1 MPTLTTKKIR
11 KIRQGRLK
19 AGGSLS
25 DSRSS
30 SSRWLMVAYDLP
42 TEPSKFRVKVWRDLK
57 SQGGLYPEMSFC
69 ILPNTERVLRKLDEV
84 RSEITKV
91 GKVLVLQTEGFTQLD
106 NKSLLS
112 MIRDQTERQYAEI
125 LEECQEFLDEIKSN
139 IAQDVFKDEEIQEL
153 DKSLESLNRWFEETQ
168 SLDTQKLPSKARFGV
183 KQLLRKC
190 QRELDDYAAIV
201 EKGDK
206 KNRSRSLQ

>member
-1 MPTLTTKKIR
+1 
-11 KIRQGRLK
+11 
-19 AGGSLS
+19 
-25 DSRSS
+25 
-30 SSRWLMVAYDLP
+30 
-42 TEPSKFRVKVWRDLK
+42 
-57 SQGGLYPEMSFC
+57 MSFC
-69 ILPNTERVLRKLDEV
+69 ILPNTEKVTRKLDEI
-84 RSEITKV
+84 RSDITKV
-91 GKVLVLQTEGFTQLD
+91 GKVLVLQTEGFTQQD

-139 IAQDVFKDEEIQEL
+139 IAQGVFKDEEIQEL

-168 SLDTQKLPSKARFGV
+168 SLDTQKLPSKARSGV

-190 QRELDDYAAIV
+190 QLELDDYAAIV

-206 KNRSRSLQ
+206 MNRSKSLH

>member
-1 MPTLTTKKIR
+1 
-11 KIRQGRLK
+11 
-19 AGGSLS
+19 
-25 DSRSS
+25 
-30 SSRWLMVAYDLP
+30 
-42 TEPSKFRVKVWRDLK
+42 
-57 SQGGLYPEMSFC
+57 MSFC

>member
-1 MPTLTTKKIR
+1 MPNLITR
-11 KIRQGRLK
+11 RNRK
-19 AGGSLS
+19 AGQLRINTRGSLS
-25 DSRSS
+25 DDQSR

-69 ILPNTERVLRKLDEV
+69 ILPNTEKVLRKLEDV

-91 GKVLVLQTEGFTQLD
+91 GKVLVLQTEGFAQQD
-106 NKSLLS
+106 NKFLLS
-112 MIRDQTERQYAEI
+112 MINDQTERQYAEI

-139 IAQDVFKDEEIQEL
+139 IAQGVFKDEEIQEL

-168 SLDTQKLPSKARFGV
+168 GLDTQKLPSKARLGV
-183 KQLLRKC
+183 NQLLGKC
-190 QRELDDYAAIV
+190 QRELDDYAAMV
-201 EKGDK
+201 EKRSK
-206 KNRSRSLQ
+206 KNRPRSLR

>member
-19 AGGSLS
+19 AGDSLS

-153 DKSLESLNRWFEETQ
+153 DKSLRVRVIMVATE
-168 SLDTQKLPSKARFGV
+168 SKAGGFRW
-183 KQLLRKC
+183 
-190 QRELDDYAAIV
+190 QRN
-201 EKGDK
+201 K
-206 KNRSRSLQ
+206 